1 VTDKKKDQDRIEEM
15 RSIAYMRFIDAF
27 KGLKQA
33 MHLID
38 ERVQKEGPTANYS
51 MNSDLLSWS
60 QEVWKYSNMLYSLD
74 QVAEDL
80 RRSESDKAKPK
91 TGKKTKDDI

>member
-1 VTDKKKDQDRIEEM
+1 VPDKKKDQNKIEEM
-15 RSIAYMRFIDAF
+15 RIIAYMRFIDAF

-38 ERVQKEGPTANYS
+38 ERVQKEGPAANYS

-74 QVAEDL
+74 QIAEDL
-80 RRSESDKAKPK
+80 KCPESATSKSKAE
-91 TGKKTKDDI
+91 KKIK